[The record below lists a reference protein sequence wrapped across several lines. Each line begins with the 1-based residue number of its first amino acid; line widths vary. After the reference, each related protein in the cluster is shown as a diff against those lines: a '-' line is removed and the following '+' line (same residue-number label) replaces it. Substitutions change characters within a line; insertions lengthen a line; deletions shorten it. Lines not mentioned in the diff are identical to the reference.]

1 MNEQDNVMKIS
12 GAGSM
17 AGGTYTRVSVSGAG
31 HVTSDLDAES
41 LSVSGSLVCEGA
53 VRAGNMRVDGS
64 VDIQGDVTAQTAVV
78 NGGALLHGNF
88 EVGKLKVAGA
98 AEIDKRLSGGQ
109 VNVQGSLKVGG
120 DCEVEYFKASG
131 AFTVGGLLSA
141 DTIHVKMYG
150 ASKAGEIGGESVE
163 FRYVKRPIV
172 ELAVALKMTEATSL
186 EARSV
191 EGDHVFLE
199 RAKVGTVRG
208 RDVELGDGCDV
219 DLVEY
224 TGAFKQSSGARV
236 KAARKIEPPAEPQS

>member
-1 MNEQDNVMKIS
+1 MGAKDNVMKIS
-12 GAGSM
+12 GAGSV

-31 HVTSDLDAES
+31 RVTSDLECES
-41 LSVSGSLVCEGA
+41 FTVSGSVVCEGA
-53 VRAGNMRVDGS
+53 VRAGNIRVDGS
-64 VDIQGDVTAQTAVV
+64 ADIQGDATAQTAVV
-78 NGGALLHGNF
+78 NGGALLGGSF
-88 EVGKLKVAGA
+88 QVGKLKVAGA
-98 AEIDKRLSGGQ
+98 AEIKKRLSGGQ
-109 VNVQGSLKVGG
+109 VNVQGALDVGG
-120 DCEVEYFKASG
+120 DCEVEFFKASG
-131 AFTVGGLLSA
+131 AFTIGGLLSA
-141 DTIHVKMYG
+141 DTIDVKMYG

-163 FRYVKRPIV
+163 FRYVKRPFV

-224 TGAFKQSSGARV
+224 TGEFKQANGARV
-236 KAARKIEPPAEPQS
+236 KNARKIEPAAEPQS

>member
-1 MNEQDNVMKIS
+1 MTTLDNVMKIS
-12 GAGSM
+12 GAGSV
-17 AGGTYTRVSVSGAG
+17 AGGTYSKVSVSGAG
-31 HVTSDLDAES
+31 HVTSDLECES
-41 LSVSGSLVCEGA
+41 LIVSGSVVCEGA
-53 VRAGNMRVDGS
+53 VKAGNIRVDGS
-64 VDIQGDVTAQTAVV
+64 ADILGDVTAQTAVV

-88 EVGKLKVAGA
+88 EVGKLKVAGV
-98 AEIDKRLSGGQ
+98 AEIGRRLSGGQ
-109 VNVQGSLKVGG
+109 VNVQGSLNVGG
-120 DCEVEYFKASG
+120 DCEVEHFKASG

-141 DTIHVKMYG
+141 DTIDVKMYG
-150 ASKAGEIGGESVE
+150 VSKAGEIGGESVE
-163 FRYVKRPIV
+163 FRYPKRPMV

-224 TGAFKQSSGARV
+224 TGEFKKSTGAKV
-236 KAARKIEPPAEPQS
+236 KAARKMEP